1 MRRQMFVYHMNAR
14 EMLTTWQDY
23 LNMAAGFHYN
33 VNDEIVYRTAKL
45 KKRHDDLVRRS
56 RHKDTVCRAGQL
68 LQKFPHVDEICN
80 TLSEKYEYAGDVYTI
95 LAPKS
100 IVDIIEEGDTLH
112 HCIASSDRYIERI
125 ERNESYLLFLRKT
138 DDTQEPYYTMEV
150 EPNGTVRQIRTMY
163 DKQNKDIDAAR
174 AFLREWQ
181 GVVAKRL
188 NEDDR
193 RNASRSREL
202 REQEFIQLRAD
213 QIKVHNGDLAGKLLV
228 DVLTADLLEAA
239 A

>member
-1 MRRQMFVYHMNAR
+1 MSKRRKALRITGKGQKNEHSQTLETRRQ
-14 EMLTTWQDY
+14 
-23 LNMAAGFHYN
+23 AA
-33 VNDEIVYRTAKL
+33 
-45 KKRHDDLVRRS
+45 LVFRS
-56 RHKDTVCRAGQL
+56 
-68 LQKFPHVDEICN
+68 
-80 TLSEKYEYAGDVYTI
+80 
-95 LAPKS
+95 
-100 IVDIIEEGDTLH
+100 
-112 HCIASSDRYIERI
+112 
-125 ERNESYLLFLRKT
+125 
-138 DDTQEPYYTMEV
+138 
-150 EPNGTVRQIRTMY
+150 
-163 DKQNKDIDAAR
+163 KQNKDIDAAR